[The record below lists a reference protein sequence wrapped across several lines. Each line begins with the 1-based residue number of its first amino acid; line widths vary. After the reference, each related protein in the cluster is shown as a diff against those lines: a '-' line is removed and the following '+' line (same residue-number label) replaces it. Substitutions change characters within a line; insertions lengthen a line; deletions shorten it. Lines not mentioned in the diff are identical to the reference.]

1 MRGVVFLGDKK
12 MELGEIPDPKVREGD
27 VLVRVKAS
35 AICGSEMETFVPPT
49 GLPWKGNPGH
59 EVMGIIEDPN
69 GSKRFRKGERVGV
82 STLQGCGNCFWCLQG
97 KQIFCKK
104 VRGIRNAHS
113 EYVVSKEIWLHPLD
127 DDITDGAAVL
137 LSGDGMGVPY
147 GASIRSGVA
156 PGEITCVF
164 GTGPVGLGMT
174 LLQTYLGARV
184 IAVDIN
190 PLALE
195 RSKQLGA
202 WKTINPKETKDLK
215 AAILDLTF
223 GLGPNK
229 SFDAISMGNQ
239 ELFHTMLDVTMPGG
253 TVVTVAHGDHGIDHV
268 RERLSFHLDPAKRE
282 IWGRNLTVLGNW
294 MCNFSDWSD
303 MVAMVRN
310 GFQIDRIITNHFP
323 MEEALEAYRRVS
335 EGLEGKVILTQ

>member
-1 MRGVVFLGDKK
+1 
-12 MELGEIPDPKVREGD
+12 MELGEIPDPKVRKGD

-69 GSKRFRKGERVGV
+69 GSKRFRKGDRVGV

-97 KQIFCKK
+97 KQIFCKE

-127 DDITDGAAVL
+127 DDINDGVAVL

-174 LLQTYLGARV
+174 LFQTYLGARV

-195 RSKQLGA
+195 RAKQLGA
-202 WKTINPKETKDLK
+202 WKTINPNETKDLK

-239 ELFHTMLDVTMPGG
+239 ELFHTMLDVTMPHMAIMG
-253 TVVTVAHGDHGIDHV
+253 
-268 RERLSFHLDPAKRE
+268 
-282 IWGRNLTVLGNW
+282 
-294 MCNFSDWSD
+294 
-303 MVAMVRN
+303 
-310 GFQIDRIITNHFP
+310 
-323 MEEALEAYRRVS
+323 
-335 EGLEGKVILTQ
+335 

>member
-1 MRGVVFLGDKK
+1 MV
-12 MELGEIPDPKVREGD
+12 
-27 VLVRVKAS
+27 
-35 AICGSEMETFVPPT
+35 
-49 GLPWKGNPGH
+49 
-59 EVMGIIEDPN
+59 
-69 GSKRFRKGERVGV
+69 
-82 STLQGCGNCFWCLQG
+82 
-97 KQIFCKK
+97 
-104 VRGIRNAHS
+104 RNAHS
-113 EYVVSKEIWLHPLD
+113 EYVVSKEIWLHALD
-127 DDITDGAAVL
+127 DDINDGVAVL

-147 GASIRSGVA
+147 GDSIRSGVA

-174 LLQTYLGARV
+174 LFQTYLGARV

-195 RSKQLGA
+195 RAKQLGA

-215 AAILDLTF
+215 AVILDLTF

-282 IWGRNLTVLGNW
+282 IWGRNLSVLGNW
-294 MCNFSDWSD
+294 MCYFSEWSD

-310 GFQIDRIITNHFP
+310 GFQIDRIITNQFP
-323 MEEALEAYRRVS
+323 IEAAHEAYLRVS

>member
-1 MRGVVFLGDKK
+1 MLGVIFLGNKK
-12 MELGEIPDPKVREGD
+12 MELGEIPDPNVREGD
-27 VLVRVKAS
+27 VLIRVKAS
-35 AICGSEMETFVPPT
+35 AICGSEMETFVPPR

-69 GSKRFRKGERVGV
+69 GSKRFRKGDRIGV
-82 STLQGCGNCFWCLQG
+82 STLQGCENCFWCLQG
-97 KQIFCKK
+97 KQIFCKQ

-127 DDITDGAAVL
+127 DDITDGVAVL

-147 GASIRSGVA
+147 GASIKSGVA
-156 PGEITCVF
+156 PGDITCVF

-174 LLQTYLGARV
+174 LFQTYLGAKV

-195 RSKQLGA
+195 RAKQLGA
-202 WKTINPKETKDLK
+202 WKTINPKETTDLK
-215 AAILDLTF
+215 TAIYDLTF

-239 ELFHTMLDVTMPGG
+239 DLFHTMLDVTMPGG

-268 RERLSFHLDPAKRE
+268 RERLSFHLNPAQRE
-282 IWGRNLTVLGNW
+282 IWGRNLTVMGNW

-303 MVAMVRN
+303 MVALVRD

-323 MEEALEAYRRVS
+323 IEAADEAYRRVS
-335 EGLEGKVILTQ
+335 EGLEGKVILTH